1 MEGDF
6 NDITK
11 NEEKNGGIK
20 MQSSYF
26 IPFNSFIS
34 DMKMGEV
41 SFKGRTWTW
50 ANNRQ
55 GEAL

>member
-20 MQSSYF
+20 MQSSSF
-26 IPFNSFIS
+26 IPFNS
-34 DMKMGEV
+34 
-41 SFKGRTWTW
+41 
-50 ANNRQ
+50 
-55 GEAL
+55 L